1 MASSLSAL
9 KPKPA
14 GNLSPI
20 FPTEAFSQVDSS
32 LKLPENELISA
43 GSVSLSI
50 VLAEP
55 VIYLRGF
62 SPEECT
68 ERPPSLLRGT
78 LIVKVHKVTKMKAIS
93 LTFKGIA
100 RTEWPEGIPPKKSE
114 LQETKELH
122 SHTWPFFNA
131 AFPTSDYSSGAN
143 MIKLHKDSSH
153 RHTLSLDLFDKH
165 NGSISSLGHT
175 LKHKKS
181 NSSDHS
187 DRSANC
193 TPSETANSENSDSSS
208 TTPST
213 RGVRGLAGR
222 LRRAASPSPSF
233 SKEPFFHSLNLGPRR
248 SFSKDEAVDLE
259 TSSKG
264 YRTFEPGDYYYNF
277 ELPIPQS
284 LPESIDANFGSV
296 HYYLE
301 ASIDRHGAFKTRV
314 AGTKDV
320 LLVRCPADNNIE
332 INEPIAISK
341 QWEDQLDYDIVIS
354 GKAFPIGTRIPMAFK
369 LTPLAKI
376 DVHRIRIFIT
386 ENNEYYCRNKRV
398 HRIEPTKKFMIE
410 EIASKEGLTGNL
422 LTELATGVQVSGD
435 IISSGAELELNSL
448 IPESFPKKREVLH
461 PNSTYDM
468 IQINHWIKI
477 VLRISRPDP
486 SPDAPPGRRKHYEIS
501 IDSPIHLLDSK
512 CTNANVY
519 LPAYIDPVSRRA
531 SVASM
536 RPIPAGVAPDIRPI
550 HYLRKPSLAPPPFSA
565 DVPPPSLNGSSVAN
579 APAAMNDDAP
589 PDYEEVIRS
598 ASSSY
603 FERFEMYRI
612 QRQKSY
618 EEREALVRQ
627 KEQERRQ
634 RRPSV
639 IVEANGQSSTAGRA
653 ALSGHATTG
662 SVSSLD
668 PPAEENSQSSHEE
681 DHSNR
686 SSTSTLLNTRMFSNQ
701 DSSTQADDAPIYTPA
716 SLLQQHQ
723 QRFQST
729 ASVDI
734 VDQTR
739 DFDSSSARAQL
750 NNSASS
756 FSQCS
761 NSRSSLTASQGS
773 TSQSALSSAAD
784 RIDPND
790 PLSPMVGPMGSLQ
803 PVDSVASSTYD
814 SGESLDELLPSLYSG
829 SHPIERQGLLHPQ
842 QSAASSSPNKRIAEP
857 GMRDRLDSSSDL
869 GLASNNSAL
878 DDDQVSLKSTPSLW
892 IS

>member
-1 MASSLSAL
+1 M
-9 KPKPA
+9 
-14 GNLSPI
+14 SPI
-20 FPTEAFSQVDSS
+20 FPTEAFSSVDSS

-55 VIYLRGF
+55 VIFLRGF
-62 SPEECT
+62 SPDECA

-78 LIVKVHKVTKMKAIS
+78 VIVKTHKATKIKAIS

-100 RTEWPEGIPPKKSE
+100 RTEWPEGIPPKRSE

-153 RHTLSLDLFDKH
+153 RHTHSLDPFDKH
-165 NGSISSLGHT
+165 NGSMSSLSNT

-181 NSSDHS
+181 DSSDHS
-187 DRSANC
+187 DRNPTRSRSD
-193 TPSETANSENSDSSS
+193 TVSSENSDSSS
-208 TTPST
+208 TTAST

-248 SFSKDEAVDLE
+248 SFSKDEPVDLE

-296 HYYLE
+296 HYFLE
-301 ASIDRHGAFKTRV
+301 ASIDRHGTFKTRV
-314 AGTKDV
+314 SGTKDV
-320 LLVRCPADNNIE
+320 VLVRCPADNNIE

-386 ENNEYYCRNKRV
+386 ENNEYYCKNKRV

-410 EIASKEGLTGNL
+410 EVSSKEGLTGNL
-422 LTELATGVQVSGD
+422 LTELASGVQVSGD
-435 IISSGAELELNSL
+435 IISSAAELELNSL

-461 PNSTYDM
+461 PNSTYDL

-486 SPDAPPGRRKHYEIS
+486 NPGAEPGKRKHYEIS

-536 RPIPAGVAPDIRPI
+536 RPIPAGTAPDIRPI

-565 DVPPPSLNGSSVAN
+565 DVPPPSLSRSSFTS
-579 APAAMNDDAP
+579 APSAMNGDAP
-589 PDYEEVIRS
+589 PDYDDVTEGG
-598 ASSSY
+598 SSSY
-603 FERFEMYRI
+603 FERFEKYRI
-612 QRQKSY
+612 QRQKSRD
-618 EEREALVRQ
+618 EREALIRQ

-639 IVEANGQSSTAGRA
+639 ILEGNGQSSAATLT
-653 ALSGHATTG
+653 ALSGNATTG
-662 SVSSLD
+662 STLSLSSS
-668 PPAEENSQSSHEE
+668 AEEKSVNSQEE
-681 DHSNR
+681 GNSND
-686 SSTSTLLNTRMFSNQ
+686 SSTSTLLNTRMFSSQGN
-701 DSSTQADDAPIYTPA
+701 STQGNDSPIYTPA

-729 ASVDI
+729 ASSVDI

-739 DFDSSSARAQL
+739 DFGFSSVPTQL
-750 NNSASS
+750 NNSAPDSS
-756 FSQCS
+756 RFS
-761 NSRSSLTASQGS
+761 NSSGNLTSGRSSMSQAAIASV
-773 TSQSALSSAAD
+773 AD
-784 RIDPND
+784 YIDPND
-790 PLSPMVGPMGSLQ
+790 PLSPIVGPMGPLQ
-803 PVDSVASSTYD
+803 PVDSTASSTYD
-814 SGESLDELLPSLYSG
+814 SGEALDDLLPNLYLGGHS
-829 SHPIERQGLLHPQ
+829 IERQGLLQSQQFQ
-842 QSAASSSPNKRIAEP
+842 QSPVGSSLNKNFADP
-857 GMRDRLDSSSDL
+857 GMRDRLDSSADL
-869 GLASNNSAL
+869 GLTSNNSTI
-878 DDDQVSLKSTPSLW
+878 DDDQASLTSTPSLW